1 MQDLTAAM
9 AAATALLAILS
20 VVYLVVRGTYLIL
33 KYFTHLAGPVTT
45 VLVVLFVVVG
55 WLNR

>member
-20 VVYLVVRGTYLIL
+20 VVCLVIRGTYLIL
-33 KYFTHLAGPVTT
+33 KLFTAAAGRVTT